1 MQPMPTP
8 GFATAEGTAAY
19 RARFAA
25 ALPPAHFR
33 DFRGLSLSSIGL
45 GTYLGDPDP
54 ETDRLYRGAVVRA
67 VGLGCNV
74 IDSAINYRFQ
84 RSERAVG
91 EALRALFT
99 DGGVRREELV
109 VATKG
114 GYVAFDG
121 GYPANPNAYFTET
134 FVRPGVA
141 RPEDLVAGCH
151 CMTPAYLKHQ
161 LSQSLE
167 NLGLTCADIYYLHN
181 PEQQLDEVPR
191 AEFLRR
197 MRAAMAALE
206 EEAAAGRL
214 RAYGTATWNGYRVP
228 PGSGG
233 HLSLQELVGLAR
245 EVAGEGHH
253 FRVIQ
258 LPLNLSM
265 PEALT
270 HTTQA
275 LDGEQVPALTAAAG
289 LGTYVMASASL
300 LQSRLTHGMPP
311 FLREILAGLETDAQ
325 RALQFVRS
333 APGIGTALVGMK
345 QEAHVLENLATARV
359 PPAPLEQFERLFT
372 KRD

>member
-1 MQPMPTP
+1 MPTP
-8 GFATAEGTAAY
+8 RFATAEGTAAY
-19 RARFAA
+19 RTRFAA
-25 ALPPAHFR
+25 DLPPAHFR
-33 DFRGLSLSSIGL
+33 DFGGLSLSSIGL
-45 GTYLGDPDP
+45 GTYLGEPDP
-54 ETDRLYRGAVVRA
+54 ETDRLYRQAVIRA

-91 EALRALFT
+91 EALAALFT
-99 DGGVRREELV
+99 SGGVRREELV

-114 GYVAFDG
+114 GYVSFDG
-121 GYPANPNAYFTET
+121 GYPANPSAYFTET

-161 LSQSLE
+161 LRRSLE
-167 NLGLTCADIYYLHN
+167 NLGLTCVDIYYLHN

-191 AEFLRR
+191 AEFTPR
-197 MRAAMAALE
+197 MRAAVAALE

-214 RAYGTATWNGYRVP
+214 RVYGTATWNGYRVP
-228 PGSGG
+228 PGAGG
-233 HLSLQELVGLAR
+233 HLSLQELTGLAR

-258 LPLNLSM
+258 LPLNLAM

-270 HTTQA
+270 HATQA
-275 LDGEQVPALTAAAG
+275 LDGEQVPALTAAAR

-300 LQSRLTHGMPP
+300 LQSRLTRGMPP
-311 FLREILAGLETDAQ
+311 FLGEILAGLETDAQ

-333 APGIGTALVGMK
+333 APGLGTALVGMK

-372 KRD
+372 ERG

>member
-1 MQPMPTP
+1 MPTP
-8 GFATAEGTAAY
+8 GFATADGTTAY
-19 RARFAA
+19 RTRFAA
-25 ALPPAHFR
+25 DLPPAHFR
-33 DFRGLSLSSIGL
+33 DFGGLSLSSIGL
-45 GTYLGDPDP
+45 GTYLGEPDP
-54 ETDRLYRGAVVRA
+54 ETDWLYRQAIIRA

-91 EALRALFT
+91 EGLRTLFT
-99 DGGVRREELV
+99 DGGIRREELV

-114 GYVAFDG
+114 GYVSFDG
-121 GYPANPNAYFTET
+121 GYPANPSAYFTET

-161 LSQSLE
+161 LRQSLE
-167 NLGLTCADIYYLHN
+167 NLGLTCVDIYYLHN

-191 AEFLRR
+191 AEFTQR
-197 MRAAMAALE
+197 MRAAVAALE

-214 RAYGTATWNGYRVP
+214 RVYGTATWNGYRVP

-258 LPLNLSM
+258 LPLNVAM

-270 HTTQA
+270 HATQG
-275 LDGEQVPALTAAAG
+275 LDGEQVPALTAAAR

-300 LQSRLTHGMPP
+300 LQSRLTRGMPP
-311 FLREILAGLETDAQ
+311 FLGEVLAGLETDAQ

-333 APGIGTALVGMK
+333 APGLGTALVGMK

-359 PPAPLEQFERLFT
+359 PPAPPEQFERLFT
-372 KRD
+372 KQG

>member
-1 MQPMPTP
+1 MPTP

-19 RARFAA
+19 RARFAP
-25 ALPPAHFR
+25 ALPLAHFR
-33 DFRGLSLSSIGL
+33 DFGGLALSSIGL
-45 GTYLGDPDP
+45 GTYLGEPDAA
-54 ETDRLYRGAVVRA
+54 TDGLYREAVVRA

-91 EALRALFT
+91 EALRALF
-99 DGGVRREELV
+99 GQGVRREEVV

-114 GYVAFDG
+114 GYIPFDG
-121 GYPANPNAYFTET
+121 GYPPDPHAYFLET

-141 RPEDLVAGCH
+141 RPEDVVAGSH

-161 LSQSLE
+161 LGQSLA
-167 NLGLTCADIYYLHN
+167 NLGLECVDIYYLHN

-191 AEFLRR
+191 AEFLQR
-197 MRAAMAALE
+197 MRAAVAALE

-228 PGSGG
+228 PGASG
-233 HLSLQELVGLAR
+233 HLTLQELVRLAQ

-258 LPLNLSM
+258 LPMNLAM

-270 HTTQA
+270 HETQA
-275 LDGEQVPALTAAAG
+275 LDGERVPTLVAAAR

-300 LQSRLTHGMPP
+300 LQARLTRGMPP
-311 FLREILAGLETDAQ
+311 LLGEVLTGLTTDAQ

-333 APGIGTALVGMK
+333 APGLGTALVGMK

-359 PPAPLEQFERLFT
+359 PPAPPEQFDRLFT
-372 KRD
+372 ARA

>member
-1 MQPMPTP
+1 MGPMPTS

-25 ALPPAHFR
+25 VLPPAHFR
-33 DFRGLSLSSIGL
+33 DLGGVSLSSIGL
-45 GTYLGDPDP
+45 GTYLGEPDP
-54 ETDRLYRGAVVRA
+54 ETDRLYREAVTRA

-91 EALRALFT
+91 EALRALFA
-99 DGGVRREELV
+99 DGSVRREEVV

-114 GYVAFDG
+114 GYLPFDG
-121 GYPANPNAYFTET
+121 GSPADPRAYFTET

-151 CMTPAYLKHQ
+151 CMTPAYLRHQ
-161 LSQSLE
+161 LRQSLE
-167 NLGLTCADIYYLHN
+167 NLGLTCVDIYYLHN

-191 AEFLRR
+191 AEFARR
-197 MRAAMAALE
+197 MRAALAALE

-214 RAYGTATWNGYRVP
+214 RVYGTATWNGYRVP
-228 PGSGG
+228 PAAEG
-233 HLSLQELVGLAR
+233 HLSLQEMVGLAR
-245 EVAGEGHH
+245 EVAGEDHH

-258 LPLNLSM
+258 LPLSLAM

-270 HTTQA
+270 HATQA
-275 LDGEQVPALTAAAG
+275 LEGHQVPALAAAAR
-289 LGTYVMASASL
+289 LGIYTMASASL
-300 LQSRLTHGMPP
+300 LQSRLTRGMPP
-311 FLREILAGLETDAQ
+311 FLGEVLGGLETDAQ

-333 APGIGTALVGMK
+333 APGLGTALVGMK
-345 QEAHVLENLATARV
+345 QEGHVLENLATARI
-359 PPAPLEQFERLFT
+359 PPTPLEQFGRLFT
-372 KRD
+372 KGG

>member
-1 MQPMPTP
+1 MPTP

-25 ALPPAHFR
+25 TLPSTHFR
-33 DFRGLSLSSIGL
+33 DFGGLSLSSIGL
-45 GTYLGDPDP
+45 GTYLGEPDP
-54 ETDRLYRGAVVRA
+54 ETDRQYREAVIRA

-91 EALRALFT
+91 EALRALFVG
-99 DGGVRREELV
+99 GGVQREELV

-114 GYVAFDG
+114 GYVPFDG
-121 GYPANPNAYFTET
+121 GYPANPRAYFTET
-134 FVRPGVA
+134 FIRPGVA
-141 RPEDLVAGCH
+141 RAEDLVGGCH

-161 LSQSLE
+161 LYRSLE
-167 NLGLTCADIYYLHN
+167 NLGLTCVDIYYLHN
-181 PEQQLDEVPR
+181 PEQQLDEVSR
-191 AEFLRR
+191 AELLRR
-197 MRAAMAALE
+197 MRAAMASLE

-214 RAYGTATWNGYRVP
+214 QVYGTATWNGYRVP
-228 PGSGG
+228 PGESG

-245 EVAGEGHH
+245 EVGGEAHR

-258 LPLNLSM
+258 LPLNLAM

-270 HTTQA
+270 HPTQE
-275 LDGEQVPALTAAAG
+275 LDGEKVPLLEAAAH
-289 LGTYVMASASL
+289 LGIYVMASASL
-300 LQSRLTHGMPP
+300 LQARLTRGMPP
-311 FLREILAGLETDAQ
+311 VLAEVLTGLETDAQ

-333 APGIGTALVGMK
+333 APGLGTALVGMK
-345 QEAHVLENLATARV
+345 QEAHVLENLGAARV
-359 PPAPLEQFERLFT
+359 PPTPLEQFERLFT

>member
-8 GFATAEGTAAY
+8 GFATAEGTAGY

-25 ALPPAHFR
+25 ALPPTHFR
-33 DFRGLSLSSIGL
+33 TFRGLSLSSIGL
-45 GTYLGDPDP
+45 GTYLGEPDA
-54 ETDRLYRGAVVRA
+54 ETDRLYREAVIRA

-91 EALRALFT
+91 EALRPLFAG
-99 DGGVRREELV
+99 GGVRREELV

-114 GYVAFDG
+114 GYVSFDG

-167 NLGLTCADIYYLHN
+167 NLGLTCVDIYYLHN

-191 AEFLRR
+191 AEFTRR

-214 RAYGTATWNGYRVP
+214 QVYGTATWNGYRVP
-228 PGSGG
+228 PGADG
-233 HLSLQELVGLAR
+233 HLSLQELTGLAR
-245 EVAGEGHH
+245 EVGGEGHH

-258 LPLNLSM
+258 LPLNLGM

-270 HTTQA
+270 HPTQE
-275 LDGEQVPALTAAAG
+275 LDGEPVPALTAAAR

-300 LQSRLTHGMPP
+300 LQAKLTRGMPP
-311 FLREILAGLETDAQ
+311 FLGEILAGLETDAQ

-333 APGIGTALVGMK
+333 APGLGTALVGMK

-359 PPAPLEQFERLFT
+359 PPAPPEQFERLFT
-372 KRD
+372 KQG